1 MAEKLSVLFDLDLLL
16 NVETLLRFVQL
27 KPLQVKRF
35 EYLLKGEDFVTVTVL
50 PTGFGKSLLFQR
62 LPDFLPVKADNNVP
76 VNSKTAHPLPGQ
88 SPGI

>member
-27 KPLQVKRF
+27 KPLQ
-35 EYLLKGEDFVTVTVL
+35 YLLKGEDVVGVTVL

-62 LPDFLPVKADNNVP
+62 LSDF
-76 VNSKTAHPLPGQ
+76 
-88 SPGI
+88 